1 MLGVATWASEIK
13 ARAFADIVQS
23 KCLSSASTAGRI
35 TPVAAL
41 WTSAFSGPSSA
52 TWSATRDEATLPRTR
67 TGSAPR
73 SRSSAAVSSAARSER
88 M

>member
-1 MLGVATWASEIK
+1 MFGVATRASEIS

-23 KCLSSASTAGRI
+23 KCLSSASTAGRM

-41 WTSAFSGPSSA
+41 WTSTVSGPSSA
-52 TWSATRDEATLPRTR
+52 TSSATRVEATLPRISV
-67 TGSAPR
+67 GSAPR